1 MARSLSLSTAA
12 KLAKLRAMVGVLPPN
27 ERPAWDLAIAHAIAP
42 TTVAGDDS
50 EGHPLLKNVKVI
62 RPGEPGYAEAVA
74 AEAERKR
81 LAAAPDVEWDL
92 ALANWLDRAYNT
104 ASDRVA
110 EVATAAKDAVKREA
124 DELFSGAMPKVG
136 LVIAGAGVGALL
148 LYKLS
153 R

>member
-12 KLAKLRAMVGVLPPN
+12 KLGKLRGMVAALPPN
-27 ERPAWDLAIAHAIAP
+27 ERPAWDLAIARAIAP
-42 TTVAGDDS
+42 TTVSGGD
-50 EGHPLLKNVKVI
+50 GGLLDGVKVL

-81 LAAAPDVEWDL
+81 LAKAPDVEWDL
-92 ALANWLDRAYNT
+92 ALANWLERAYSA

-110 EVATAAKDAVKREA
+110 DVATAAKDIAKQNAQELLAGAV
-124 DELFSGAMPKVG
+124 PKVG
-136 LVIAGAGVGALL
+136 LVVAGATLGGLVLW
-148 LYKLS
+148 KLS